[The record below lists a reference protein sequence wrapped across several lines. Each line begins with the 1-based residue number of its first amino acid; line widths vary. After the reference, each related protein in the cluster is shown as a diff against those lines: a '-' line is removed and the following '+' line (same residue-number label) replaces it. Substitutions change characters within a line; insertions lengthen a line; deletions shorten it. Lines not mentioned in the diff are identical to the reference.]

1 MLNQLADYVS
11 SAWWSYPL
19 VLGLAYAD
27 VLIPLVPS
35 ETAVITGG
43 VLASRGDMHL
53 SLLILG
59 AALGAVGG
67 DNTAYVLGRYFGE
80 PLRRRFFAGA
90 RAQERVHWAERQVT
104 ERGGTLIIAGRFIPG
119 GRTVVTLAS
128 GSLQMRWRRFI
139 SFDLL
144 AGAIWASYAAGLGYF
159 GGRAF
164 ERAPWKGLLLAF
176 GIALAVTGCVEGVR
190 WLRRRHSATP
200 RR

>member
-43 VLASRGDMHL
+43 VLASSGDMHL
-53 SLLILG
+53 SLLIVAG
-59 AALGAVGG
+59 ALGAVAG
-67 DNTAYVLGRYFGE
+67 DNTAYLLGRYFGE
-80 PLRRRFFAGA
+80 PLQRRFFASD
-90 RAQERVHWAERQVT
+90 RAQERVRWAERQVG

-128 GSLQMRWRRFI
+128 GSLRMRWRRFI
-139 SFDLL
+139 SFDVL

-159 GGRAF
+159 GGKAF

-190 WLRRRHSATP
+190 WLRRRRTAAAD
-200 RR
+200 R

>member
-1 MLNQLADYVS
+1 MFSQLADYVS

-27 VLIPLVPS
+27 VLVPLVPS

-53 SLLILG
+53 SLLILA

-67 DNTAYVLGRYFGE
+67 DNTAYLLGRYFGE
-80 PLRRRFFAGA
+80 PVRRRFFAGD
-90 RAQERVHWAERQVT
+90 RAQERIRWAERQVT
-104 ERGGTLIIAGRFIPG
+104 ERGGSLIIAGRFIPG

-128 GSLQMRWRRFI
+128 GSLRMRWRRFI
-139 SFDLL
+139 SFDVL
-144 AGAIWASYAAGLGYF
+144 AGAIWASYAALLGYF
-159 GGRAF
+159 GGKAF

-190 WLRRRHSATP
+190 WLRRRQARSA
-200 RR
+200 

>member
-1 MLNQLADYVS
+1 MLSQLADYVS

-80 PLRRRFFAGA
+80 PLRRRFFTGA
-90 RAQERVHWAERQVT
+90 RAQERVRWAERQVT

-128 GSLQMRWRRFI
+128 GSLRMRWRRFI
-139 SFDLL
+139 SFDVL

-164 ERAPWKGLLLAF
+164 ERSPWKGLLLAF
-176 GIALAVTGCVEGVR
+176 GIALAVTCCVEGVR
-190 WLRRRHSATP
+190 WLRRRGTP
-200 RR
+200 G